1 MHPRSPGLVP
11 VGTASRADPEPPR
24 TYHPRMTEN
33 ADLLRTDAVAPPE
46 VDAHRFRST
55 FVEPTPTPAPS
66 TTPPPQELHPV
77 SQTLAPEARD
87 SIASRPA
94 SVPSHRADAPE
105 PIMVP
110 TASDPGSGADRE
122 ASSEAMPDPR
132 PVSAPRHSVDTS
144 AITLPVFAVPVGPDL
159 PQPPERVTLD
169 DDVLARLVTRRF
181 EDTATVDLMAVVQAQ
196 LLARRAEAARF
207 ARWESEISRV
217 GTDEA
222 ALVLERTRLRFTGV
236 IDIIGAGAPAPAGG
250 DVDDSDT
257 NLIPIVTPEEA
268 EADLAARREAARL
281 AEAEADVVAEPE
293 VVAEPDAVAEPEVV
307 AEPDA
312 VAEPEAEVG
321 AAAEAPAAAPRET
334 SIAPVA
340 DVTGPAK
347 ETPVVSG
354 SEAEAEAPTRP
365 AVSEGPG
372 LRDLVAGT
380 GRALRIAVVG
390 AGVLVLLA
398 LILAVAA
405 GESLGT
411 AVVATLAVPVIGALS
426 AVVATM
432 AVSARADDAS
442 VVERRRPIAVV
453 AAVVVAAV
461 LGFGV
466 LSPVVAA
473 LAWQGYLVSGIGG
486 SGPAAGAAVAL
497 ALLVAAVSALVVA
510 VLLTGVRR
518 PSRD

>member
-1 MHPRSPGLVP
+1 
-11 VGTASRADPEPPR
+11 
-24 TYHPRMTEN
+24 MTEN

-55 FVEPTPTPAPS
+55 FVEPIPTPVPS
-66 TTPPPQELHPV
+66 ATPPPQELHPV

-87 SIASRPA
+87 SIAPRPA
-94 SVPSHRADAPE
+94 SVPSHRADASG
-105 PIMVP
+105 PIVAP
-110 TASDPGSGADRE
+110 TAVTPSAVTSSAHPGRPVSADAGVE
-122 ASSEAMPDPR
+122 PR
-132 PVSAPRHSVDTS
+132 PASAPRHSVDTS

-181 EDTATVDLMAVVQAQ
+181 DDTATVDLMAVVQAQ
-196 LLARRAEAARF
+196 MLARRAEAARF
-207 ARWESEISRV
+207 ARWESQIRRV

-236 IDIIGAGAPAPAGG
+236 IDVIGAGAPAPAGV

-257 NLIPIVTPEEA
+257 NLIPIVTPEEVA
-268 EADLAARREAARL
+268 ADLAARRETARL
-281 AEAEADVVAEPE
+281 AEAEAERQAVEADDVRPADDENGAAVETETAVESVPASESEPE
-293 VVAEPDAVAEPEVV
+293 PAGRAARVAGDATA
-307 AEPDA
+307 A
-312 VAEPEAEVG
+312 VLL
-321 AAAEAPAAAPRET
+321 PASTPASPQGRRSSAPRPAET
-334 SIAPVA
+334 SPTTAAVESGA
-340 DVTGPAK
+340 TTGTA
-347 ETPVVSG
+347 
-354 SEAEAEAPTRP
+354 
-365 AVSEGPG
+365 

-380 GRALRIAVVG
+380 GLALRVAVVG
-390 AGVLVLLA
+390 AAVVVLLA
-398 LILAVAA
+398 LTLAVAA
-405 GESLGT
+405 GESVAT
-411 AVVATLAVPVIGALS
+411 AVVATLAVPVTGAL
-426 AVVATM
+426 AALLATM

-453 AAVVVAAV
+453 SAVVVAAV

-473 LAWQGYLVSGIGG
+473 LGWQGYLVSGVGD
-486 SGPAAGAAVAL
+486 SGPAAGAAVAH

>member
-1 MHPRSPGLVP
+1 
-11 VGTASRADPEPPR
+11 
-24 TYHPRMTEN
+24 MTEN

-55 FVEPTPTPAPS
+55 FVEPIPTPVPS
-66 TTPPPQELHPV
+66 ASPPPQELHPV

-87 SIASRPA
+87 SIAPRPA
-94 SVPSHRADAPE
+94 SVPSHRADASE
-105 PIMVP
+105 PIVAP
-110 TASDPGSGADRE
+110 TAVTPSAVTSSAHPGRPVSADAGVE
-122 ASSEAMPDPR
+122 PR
-132 PVSAPRHSVDTS
+132 PASAPRHSVDTS

-181 EDTATVDLMAVVQAQ
+181 DDTATVDLMAVVQAQ
-196 LLARRAEAARF
+196 MLARRAEAARF
-207 ARWESEISRV
+207 ARWESQIRRV

-236 IDIIGAGAPAPAGG
+236 IDVIGAGAPAPAGV

-257 NLIPIVTPEEA
+257 NLIPIVTPEEVA
-268 EADLAARREAARL
+268 ADLAARRETARL
-281 AEAEADVVAEPE
+281 AEV
-293 VVAEPDAVAEPEVV
+293 
-307 AEPDA
+307 
-312 VAEPEAEVG
+312 
-321 AAAEAPAAAPRET
+321 
-334 SIAPVA
+334 
-340 DVTGPAK
+340 
-347 ETPVVSG
+347 
-354 SEAEAEAPTRP
+354 EAEAERQAVEADDVRP
-365 AVSEGPG
+365 ADDENESATETESAVESGAAVESAPASESEPEPAGRAARVAGDAGDATPAVLLPASTPASPQG
-372 LRDLVAGT
+372 RPSSAPRPAETSPTTAAVESGATTGTALRDLVAGT
-380 GRALRIAVVG
+380 GLALRVAVVG
-390 AGVLVLLA
+390 AAVVVLLA

-405 GESLGT
+405 GESVAT
-411 AVVATLAVPVIGALS
+411 AVVATLAVPVTGAL
-426 AVVATM
+426 AALLATM

-453 AAVVVAAV
+453 SAVVVAAV

-473 LAWQGYLVSGIGG
+473 LGWQGYLVSGVGD